1 MSKKPQVVETVTQI
15 KTLIRDNYFN
25 LNCCKGVGSLDN
37 SNVGLHLSV
46 DLINKMSQ
54 KRGEKH
60 FIQRFIY
67 SILVIGRTV
76 ELVGVRNG
84 KSK

>member
-46 DLINKMSQ
+46 DLINK
-54 KRGEKH
+54 
-60 FIQRFIY
+60 
-67 SILVIGRTV
+67 
-76 ELVGVRNG
+76 
-84 KSK
+84 KSHKEVKNISFSDLFFLFL